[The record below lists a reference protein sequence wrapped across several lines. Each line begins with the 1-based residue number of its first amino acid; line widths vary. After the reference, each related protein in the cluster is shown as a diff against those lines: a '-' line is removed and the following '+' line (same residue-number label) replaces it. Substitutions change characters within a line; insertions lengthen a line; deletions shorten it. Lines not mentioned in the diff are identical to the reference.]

1 MFLLCWVTADPS
13 RTLRWKITSL
23 LCAAERGTAAGR
35 TCSRSPAP
43 RCSRTTLII
52 MRFCFNFYLAHRI
65 KYPNKTAA
73 EQVAAIDKEY
83 SWLRACNASCKLH
96 CPPASAPPSGWA
108 STSTSSAM
116 NAPLSSKDFS
126 LYSTKGPA
134 DQAADQAA
142 VPAANQAAAAAAVP
156 PPAVAYYSYSD
167 YEGSQ
172 SEEEPASWE
181 PESDHEPPPPPPQPE
196 AVEYSEDFNAGYE
209 QALQDY
215 GLHSEAAPE
224 VESEA
229 ERSDYSATDYSEPDV
244 SDGAAS
250 AADED
255 DEFWREEFAM
265 YNF

>member
-13 RTLRWKITSL
+13 RILRWKITSS
-23 LCAAERGTAAGR
+23 LCAAERGTAVGR
-35 TCSRSPAP
+35 TCSQSPAL

-126 LYSTKGPA
+126 LYSTKSPA
-134 DQAADQAA
+134 GSAATQAA
-142 VPAANQAAAAAAVP
+142 PAAAAVAGP
-156 PPAVAYYSYSD
+156 HPAVAHYSYSD
-167 YEGSQ
+167 YGDTD
-172 SEEEPASWE
+172 EESTSYESE
-181 PESDHEPPPPPPQPE
+181 PEQEELPPPPQV
-196 AVEYSEDFNAGYE
+196 VEYSENYNAGYE

-215 GLHSEAAPE
+215 GLHPHQPQPE

-229 ERSDYSATDYSEPDV
+229 ERSDFSTTDYSEPDV

-255 DEFWREEFAM
+255 DESWRDEFAM
-265 YNF
+265 SNF